1 VDDFSEVLARLETR
15 LDTLEGRVLSLEH
28 PDAPAAL
35 PVPGYTPPQ
44 IAAAPTPES
53 TSFSDAG
60 ATFPV
65 VGKAMLGMAG
75 AYLLR
80 AVAESGSFPK
90 LAVVAL
96 AIAYAAMW
104 LVSAARLPARA
115 WFASTTYAATSALIL
130 APMLGELTLR
140 FHFLP
145 PTSAAAVLAAFVLA
159 AYALA
164 WKRDLTPIVWVAA
177 LTSTFAAIPLLI
189 ATHDMV
195 PFVCVLLLTAIVTEI
210 ASARNRWLS
219 VRPVVAIAADIGVW
233 ALIYI
238 YASPGVDHS
247 LYANLT
253 PALLLAPCLILLLT
267 YGTSVALRTTVLGQ
281 RITLF
286 ETAQAVIAFLL
297 AAQAILHFG
306 PATSPVAFGIFCL
319 LLSPACYAAVFLC
332 FDRPADSRN
341 YTVYATWSLALFLA
355 GSFLCL
361 PVLWLASALGVAAIL
376 ATLIG
381 TRRSCL
387 SLAFHGLI
395 YLTAAAFA
403 SGLLSYASHALAGT
417 FPQPPLQLAWII
429 AGTAILCYTIIS
441 QTQPGTWKQ
450 KLFQILAA
458 LLAVGAAA
466 TILISSLIWL
476 TAHLITPGESHVAVI
491 RTLAACALALALAYF
506 GPRWQRT
513 ELLWITYGTL
523 ALVAAKLLIE
533 DLSQGRPE
541 FIAASIFFYAVTLI
555 LVPQLAHRS
564 LKNTERPFSGNEK
577 PSL

>member
-1 VDDFSEVLARLETR
+1 MWTIFPKSWHDSK
-15 LDTLEGRVLSLEH
+15 LDWIRWKAVSFRSNIQAKIPRCYLL
-28 PDAPAAL
+28 
-35 PVPGYTPPQ
+35 PPQ
-44 IAAAPTPES
+44 VCRRIAASLGPES
-53 TSFSDAG
+53 SSFADAG

-104 LVSAARLPARA
+104 LVWAVRVPARA

-140 FHFLP
+140 FHFLT
-145 PTSAAAVLAAFVLA
+145 PTSAAAALAAFVLA

-164 WKRDLTPIVWVAA
+164 WKRDLTPVVWVAA
-177 LTSTFAAIPLLI
+177 LTSAFAAIPLLI
-189 ATHDMV
+189 ATHDV
-195 PFVCVLLLTAIVTEI
+195 LPFVGVLLLTAAVTET
-210 ASARNRWLS
+210 ASGRNRWLS
-219 VRPVVAIAADIGVW
+219 IRPIVAIAADMAVW

-238 YASPGVDHS
+238 YASPDVDHS
-247 LYANLT
+247 LYASLS
-253 PALLLAPCLILLLT
+253 PAILLAPCLLLLLI
-267 YGTSVALRTTVLGQ
+267 YGTSAALRTTLHRQ

-286 ETAQAVIAFLL
+286 EAAQAVIAFLL

-306 PATSPVAFGIFCL
+306 PAASPTVFGIFCL
-319 LLSPACYAAVFLC
+319 LLSPACYAAAFLC
-332 FDRPADSRN
+332 FDRLDDSRN

-355 GSFLCL
+355 GCFLCL
-361 PVLWLASALGVAAIL
+361 QTLWLTSALGVAAIF

-381 TRRSCL
+381 ARRSSL
-387 SLAFHGLI
+387 SLEFHGII

-403 SGLLSYASHALAGT
+403 SGLLYHATHALTGA
-417 FPQPPLQLAWII
+417 FPQPPLRIAWIV
-429 AGTAILCYTIIS
+429 AGATILCYAIS
-441 QTQPGTWKQ
+441 GQVQFGKWKQ
-450 KLFQILAA
+450 KLFQTLAAILA
-458 LLAVGAAA
+458 VRAAA
-466 TILISSLIWL
+466 TILISSLVWL
-476 TAHLITPGESHVAVI
+476 TSHVITPGESHVAVI
-491 RTLAACALALALAYF
+491 RTLAACALALTLAYF

-523 ALVAAKLLIE
+523 ALVAAKLLFE

-541 FIAASIFFYAVTLI
+541 FIAASIFLYAITLI
-555 LVPQLAHRS
+555 MVPQLARRS
-564 LKNTERPFSGNEK
+564 AKK
-577 PSL
+577 PPTISANN